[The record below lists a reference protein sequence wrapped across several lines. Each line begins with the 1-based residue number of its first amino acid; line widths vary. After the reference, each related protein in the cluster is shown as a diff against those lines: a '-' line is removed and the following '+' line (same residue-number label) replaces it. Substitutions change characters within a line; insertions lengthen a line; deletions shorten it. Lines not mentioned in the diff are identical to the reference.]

1 MRESGF
7 LTENSNVLALLKRIE
22 KFKAFSDDD
31 LRSFIQ
37 YGKLMEYAAG
47 ETIIKKGE
55 VDNWAFF
62 LISGQVKIVKGDKT
76 FAVFQRSGDLFG
88 EMGVIDGSP
97 RSASVWALSKS
108 MVLGI
113 DCTALAKDQLPQ
125 GTALHYTVFRLFA
138 EVLAERLRIT
148 NEEVS
153 ALQKALQEKEA
164 IIAQFASGEKTIYV

>member
-7 LTENSNVLALLKRIE
+7 LKENSNVLTLLKRIE
-22 KFKAFSDDD
+22 KFKTFSDDD

-55 VDNWAFF
+55 VDNLVFF
-62 LISGQVKIVKGDKT
+62 LISGQVKVVKGDQT
-76 FAVFQRSGDLFG
+76 FAILNRSGDLFG

-97 RSASVWALSKS
+97 RSASVWALAKS

-113 DCTALAKDQLPQ
+113 DCTALAKEQVPQ
-125 GTALHYTVFRLFA
+125 GSALQYTIFRLFA
-138 EVLAERLRIT
+138 EVLADRLRLT

-153 ALQKALQEKEA
+153 KLQKSLQEKEA
-164 IIAQFASGEKTIYV
+164 IIAQFTSGEKTIFV

>member
-7 LTENSNVLALLKRIE
+7 LKENSNVLALLRRIE
-22 KFKAFSDDD
+22 KFKAFSEDD

-55 VDNWAFF
+55 VDQWVYF

-76 FAVFQRSGDLFG
+76 FAVLQRSGDLFG

-97 RSASVWALSKS
+97 RSASVWALCKS

-113 DCTALAKDQLPQ
+113 DCASLGKDQLPQ
-125 GTALHYTVFRLFA
+125 GTALHYTIFRLFA

-153 ALQKALQEKEA
+153 SLQKSLQEKEA